1 MRARQIKSPFVSL
14 IPRRSLL
21 THFDSAA
28 IDEFFVAPKSRI
40 FWRQN
45 VEQ

>member
-1 MRARQIKSPFVSL
+1 L
-14 IPRRSLL
+14 IPHRSLL
-21 THFDSAA
+21 MHFDSAA
-28 IDEFFVAPKSRI
+28 IDEFFVARKSRI